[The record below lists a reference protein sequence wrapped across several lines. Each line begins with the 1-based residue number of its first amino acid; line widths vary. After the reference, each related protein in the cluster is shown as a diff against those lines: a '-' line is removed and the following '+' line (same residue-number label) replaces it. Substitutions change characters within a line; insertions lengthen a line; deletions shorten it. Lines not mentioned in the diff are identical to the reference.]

1 MPRDIGPEEGHLQK
15 WRCKPGGIQDRRN
28 SISKEKIS
36 ESDSVR
42 TTQKFP
48 LPATAVK
55 KAFSRM
61 MQRMRVVWINHMK
74 KGKALV
80 VKQQDQA
87 VFWIPKADTVLRTGE
102 CSSLNNIEL

>member
-1 MPRDIGPEEGHLQK
+1 MEVQTRRYPGQAQFDIK
-15 WRCKPGGIQDRRN
+15 RKDFR
-28 SISKEKIS
+28 
-36 ESDSVR
+36 VR

-61 MQRMRVVWINHMK
+61 MQTLRVVWINHMK